1 MRNARPAE
9 GPRSG
14 AGGPRRAPGG
24 GGLPIR
30 RHGAPAAA
38 VPPRYVAE
46 VGLYARFP
54 AHVQLPDHAVAH
66 GRLLPKDPD
75 LLGSSAGPRAVAE
88 LARMRWRDWRA
99 YGGANGRSALAEMA
113 VFAVAL
119 ATASGSRATAWRS
132 WPAATSAR
140 RRGISRS
147 MGRGGGRPVPGAGP
161 RRRPPSMRAARASRR
176 PWAAPLLRL
185 WRPLHKDGRQGPAGN
200 DCATWGN
207 TDDSAESARAPE

>member
-14 AGGPRRAPGG
+14 TGGPRRAPGG

-140 RRGISRS
+140 LPCARLGPHAAHGPPRSSGCGDPSTRMGGKGQPVTIARPGETPTILRNPPARR
-147 MGRGGGRPVPGAGP
+147 
-161 RRRPPSMRAARASRR
+161 
-176 PWAAPLLRL
+176 
-185 WRPLHKDGRQGPAGN
+185 N
-200 DCATWGN
+200 N
-207 TDDSAESARAPE
+207 SARIRTFP

>member
-1 MRNARPAE
+1 MMRSTAKSRRFREDAADNAERPSRG

-14 AGGPRRAPGG
+14 TGGPRRAPGG
-24 GGLPIR
+24 GGLPMR

-113 VFAVAL
+113 VFAVAP

-132 WPAATSAR
+132 WPAPAPAFHAR
-140 RRGISRS
+140 GSGLTPP
-147 MGRGGGRPVPGAGP
+147 MGRPAPPVVET
-161 RRRPPSMRAARASRR
+161 PPQGWAARASR
-176 PWAAPLLRL
+176 
-185 WRPLHKDGRQGPAGN
+185 
-200 DCATWGN
+200 
-207 TDDSAESARAPE
+207 

>member
-9 GPRSG
+9 GPWSG
-14 AGGPRRAPGG
+14 TGGPRRAPGS
-24 GGLPIR
+24 GGLPMR
-30 RHGAPAAA
+30 RHRAPAAA

-75 LLGSSAGPRAVAE
+75 LFGSSAGPRAVAE
-88 LARMRWRDWRA
+88 LVRMRWRDWRA
-99 YGGANGRSALAEMA
+99 YGGANGQSALAEMA
-113 VFAVAL
+113 VFTVAL

-132 WPAATSAR
+132 WPAATSTR

-147 MGRGGGRPVPGAGP
+147 MGRGGARLPCARPGP
-161 RRRPPSMRAARASRR
+161 HAAHGPPRSGLVVETPPQGWAARASR
-176 PWAAPLLRL
+176 
-185 WRPLHKDGRQGPAGN
+185 
-200 DCATWGN
+200 
-207 TDDSAESARAPE
+207 